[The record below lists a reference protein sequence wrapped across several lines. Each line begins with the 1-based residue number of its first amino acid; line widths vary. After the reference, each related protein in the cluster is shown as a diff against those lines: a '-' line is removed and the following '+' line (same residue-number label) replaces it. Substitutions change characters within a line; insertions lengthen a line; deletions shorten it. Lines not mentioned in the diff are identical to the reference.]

1 MTGRAADRTV
11 APRAATG
18 GGERGG
24 ALAAAATEAGTAL
37 RHKRATVALLA
48 AMLIV
53 HNAQRMGVVT
63 VFDPLR
69 ARYGTDYG
77 GVGTLFSA
85 YVFGYA
91 LFQSVVG
98 LFGDRF
104 NAKWLLLSGLALSA
118 AFSVVFAGTHS
129 YAVALVSRFLL
140 GATGALL
147 YTPAFK
153 MGITLF
159 APQERGRVLG
169 ILQAGAGI
177 GSSGAMIAVP
187 FFAGLLGLTGGFL
200 TLPVVAIAV
209 LALAFAVLPDAPAL
223 PAPSRAEG
231 DIGVTRRPD
240 FWQLLA
246 ISLIGMLAA
255 YGLLTWLPTFLTHT
269 FNYSTVKA
277 GTFSSVSNIA
287 LLIAAPVVGM
297 AADLPRG
304 RAGVVVGGSV
314 LAAISF
320 ALMIVSGNVALV
332 LGVAVLIGISLSAT
346 TAPMML
352 FAGERFDR
360 RQTAR
365 VVGLMSMA
373 AQLGATLAG
382 TVFGVVLAR
391 GGSFRMIWVA
401 CAVLALIRLAV
412 LANLVWRDRAAR
424 IASGRVA
431 RAA

>member
-1 MTGRAADRTV
+1 M
-11 APRAATG
+11 
-18 GGERGG
+18 GGERGW
-24 ALAAAATEAGTAL
+24 ALAAAAETIPVL
-37 RHKRATVALLA
+37 RHKWTTVALLA

-69 ARYGTDYG
+69 ARFGTDYG

-91 LFQSVVG
+91 IFQSVVG

-104 NAKWLLLSGLALSA
+104 NAKWLLLAGLTLSA
-118 AFSVVFAGTHS
+118 AFSTVFAGTHS

-140 GATGALL
+140 GTTGALL

-159 APQERGRVLG
+159 APRERGRVLG

-187 FFAGLLGLTGGFL
+187 FFAARLGLTGGFL
-200 TLPVVAIAV
+200 TLPAVAVAV
-209 LALAFAVLPDAPAL
+209 LLLALLVLPDAPAL
-223 PAPSRAEG
+223 PAPSRAEPS
-231 DIGVTRRPD
+231 IGVVRRPD
-240 FWQLLA
+240 FWQLLT
-246 ISLIGMLAA
+246 ISLVGMLAA

-269 FNYSTVKA
+269 FGYSTVKA

-287 LLIAAPVVGM
+287 LLIAAPLVGI
-297 AADLPRG
+297 AADLPHG
-304 RAGVVVGGSV
+304 RAGVVLGGST
-314 LAAISF
+314 LAAVSF
-320 ALMIVSGNVALV
+320 ALMIVSGNVGLV

-373 AQLGATLAG
+373 AQFGATLAG
-382 TVFGVVLAR
+382 TLFGVLLAR
-391 GGSFRMIWVA
+391 GGSFRMIWIA
-401 CAVLALIRLAV
+401 CAVLAVIRLAM
-412 LANLVWRDRAAR
+412 LANLVRHDRAAR
-424 IASGRVA
+424 AA
-431 RAA
+431 RPLAVRDV